1 MAVIKKPAPIIIVRR
16 AKGGHGGGHH
26 GGAWKV
32 AYADFVTALMAF
44 FMVMWLVN
52 QDPSVKKAI
61 AGYFRDPGVFA
72 QQRSVGVLTGGGPGV
87 EQGQTNQHSPTRAN
101 TEEATRAEQ
110 RTLAKAAEGIRSAIE
125 QMKDVADLRDQ
136 IEFTLTSE
144 GLRVELVD
152 RPGSSF
158 FASGSARLLGES
170 EHLLTAVATEI
181 SKLNNEVVIEGHTD
195 SLPYT
200 PGATYGNWE
209 LSTDRANAARRAME
223 AAGLSP
229 TYIKA
234 VRGYADTDLRHP
246 DNPSDPS
253 NRRVSIL
260 IRSNG
265 AARLDKMV
273 HDGEAVRSAVPS
285 IKPPETKLGQIAK

>member
-1 MAVIKKPAPIIIVRR
+1 
-16 AKGGHGGGHH
+16 
-26 GGAWKV
+26 
-32 AYADFVTALMAF
+32 
-44 FMVMWLVN
+44 MWLVN

-72 QQRSVGVLTGGGPGV
+72 QQRSIGVLTGGGPGV
-87 EQGQTNQHSPTRAN
+87 ETGQANQHSATRAN

-125 QMKDVADLRDQ
+125 SMKDTSDLREQ
-136 IEFTLTSE
+136 IEFRLTSE

-152 RPGSSF
+152 KPGSSF
-158 FASGSARLLGES
+158 FASGSAQLLGES
-170 EHLLTAVATEI
+170 QHLLALIATEI

-200 PGATYGNWE
+200 AGAAYSNWE

-229 TYIKA
+229 TYVKA
-234 VRGYADTDLRHP
+234 VRGYADTDLRVP
-246 DNPSDPS
+246 DRPSDPS

-260 IRSNG
+260 IRTSG
-265 AARLDKMV
+265 AAVLDKMI
-273 HDGEAVRSAVPS
+273 HAGEVPRVG
-285 IKPPETKLGQIAK
+285 GQVIQH

>member
-1 MAVIKKPAPIIIVRR
+1 MPAAAKKQPQIIIVRR
-16 AKGGHGGGHH
+16 GKGGHGGGHH

-72 QQRSVGVLTGGGPGV
+72 QQRSIGVLTGGGPGI
-87 EQGQTNQHSPTRAN
+87 ETGQANQHAPTRAN

-110 RTLAKAAEGIRSAIE
+110 RTLAKALEGIRSAIE
-125 QMKDVADLRDQ
+125 SMKDTTDLRDQ
-136 IEFTLTSE
+136 IEFRLTSE
-144 GLRVELVD
+144 GLRVELID
-152 RPGSSF
+152 KPGSSF
-158 FASGSARLLGES
+158 FASGSAQLLGES
-170 EHLLTAVATEI
+170 QHMLALIAAEI

-195 SLPYT
+195 SLPYSA
-200 PGATYGNWE
+200 GAPYGNWE

-229 TYIKA
+229 SHVKA
-234 VRGYADTDLRHP
+234 VRGYADTDLRDP
-246 DNPSDPS
+246 ANPRDPS

-260 IRSNG
+260 IRTSG
-265 AARLDKMV
+265 AAELDKMI
-273 HDGEAVRSAVPS
+273 HAGEVPH
-285 IKPPETKLGQIAK
+285 IGGAAFHQ

>member
-1 MAVIKKPAPIIIVRR
+1 MPVLKKPAPVIIVR
-16 AKGGHGGGHH
+16 KGKSGHGGGHH

-72 QQRSVGVLTGGGPGV
+72 QQRSVGVITGSGPGI
-87 EQGQTNQHSPTRAN
+87 ESGQTAQHAPTRAN

-110 RTLAKAAEGIRSAIE
+110 RTLAKAMEGIRSAME
-125 QMKDVADLRDQ
+125 AMKDTSDLKDQ
-136 IEFTLTSE
+136 TEFTLTSE

-152 RPGSSF
+152 KPGSSF
-158 FASGSARLLGES
+158 FASGSAQLLGES
-170 EHLLTAVATEI
+170 QQILGIIAHEI

-195 SLPYT
+195 SAPYS
-200 PGATYGNWE
+200 PSAAYGNWE

-223 AAGLSP
+223 SAGLAP

-234 VRGYADTDLRHP
+234 VRGYADTDLRVP
-246 DNPSDPS
+246 DNPRDPS

-260 IRSNG
+260 IRSSG
-265 AARLDKMV
+265 ATQLDHMI
-273 HDGEAVRSAVPS
+273 HSGSVPKAE
-285 IKPPETKLGQIAK
+285 IVDKQ

>member
-1 MAVIKKPAPIIIVRR
+1 VAAVAKKPAPIIIVRR
-16 AKGGHGGGHH
+16 GKKGHGGGHH

-72 QQRSVGVLTGGGPGV
+72 QQRSVGVLTGGRPGV
-87 EQGQTNQHSPTRAN
+87 EPGQSSERSPTRA
-101 TEEATRAEQ
+101 TSDEATRTEQ

-125 QMKDVADLRDQ
+125 QVHDTTDLRDQ

-152 RPGSSF
+152 KPGSSF
-158 FASGSARLLGES
+158 FATGSAQLLGES
-170 EHLLTAVATEI
+170 EKLLGIIAKEI
-181 SKLNNEVVIEGHTD
+181 GDLDNEIVVEGHTD
-195 SLPYT
+195 SQPYS
-200 PGATYGNWE
+200 PGARYGNWE
-209 LSTDRANAARRAME
+209 LSTDRANAARAAME
-223 AAGLSP
+223 RAGLP
-229 TYIKA
+229 PGKVRAI
-234 VRGYADTDLRHP
+234 RGYADTDLHVP
-246 DNPSDPS
+246 DNPRDSS

-260 IRSNG
+260 VRTTG
-265 AARLDKMV
+265 AAALDKII
-273 HDGEAVRSAVPS
+273 HDGKMAS
-285 IKPPETKLGQIAK
+285 ITGKLH

>member
-1 MAVIKKPAPIIIVRR
+1 MPVLKKPAPIIIVRR

-72 QQRSVGVLTGGGPGV
+72 QQRSVGVLTGTGPGI
-87 EQGQTNQHSPTRAN
+87 ESGQTAQHAAVRAN

-125 QMKDVADLRDQ
+125 QMKDTADLRDQ

-152 RPGSSF
+152 KPGSSF
-158 FASGSARLLGES
+158 FASGSAQLLGES
-170 EHLLTAVATEI
+170 QHMLAAVAAEI

-195 SLPYT
+195 SAPYSPT
-200 PGATYGNWE
+200 AAYGNWE

-223 AAGLSP
+223 AAGLAPS
-229 TYIKA
+229 YVKA
-234 VRGYADTDLRHP
+234 VRGYADTDLRVP
-246 DNPSDPS
+246 DDPRDPS

-260 IRSNG
+260 IRSSG
-265 AARLDKMV
+265 ATRLDHMI
-273 HDGEAVRSAVPS
+273 HDGEIPRAA
-285 IKPPETKLGQIAK
+285 IIDK

>member
-1 MAVIKKPAPIIIVRR
+1 MPASVKKPAPIIIVRKG
-16 AKGGHGGGHH
+16 KGGHGGGHH

-72 QQRSVGVLTGGGPGV
+72 QQRTVGVLTGTGPGL
-87 EQGQTNQHSPTRAN
+87 ETGQAAQHAPTRAN

-110 RTLAKAAEGIRSAIE
+110 RTLAKAAEGIRSAVE
-125 QMKDVADLRDQ
+125 SMKDTSDLRDQ
-136 IEFTLTSE
+136 IEFRPTSE

-152 RPGSSF
+152 KPGSSF
-158 FASGSARLLGES
+158 FASGSAQLLGES
-170 EHLLTAVATEI
+170 QHILAIIASEI
-181 SKLNNEVVIEGHTD
+181 GKLNNEVVIEGYTD
-195 SLPYT
+195 SNPYSA
-200 PGATYGNWE
+200 GAAYGNWE
-209 LSTDRANAARRAME
+209 LSTDRANAARRALE
-223 AAGLSP
+223 AAGLAP

-234 VRGYADTDLRHP
+234 VHGYADTDLRDP
-246 DNPSDPS
+246 DHPSDPR

-260 IRSNG
+260 IRTSG
-265 AARLDKMV
+265 AAALDKL
-273 HDGEAVRSAVPS
+273 VRSGEVPK
-285 IKPPETKLGQIAK
+285 IGGAPNQQ

>member
-1 MAVIKKPAPIIIVRR
+1 MPATIKKPAPIIIVRR
-16 AKGGHGGGHH
+16 GKAAHGGGHH

-72 QQRSVGVLTGGGPGV
+72 QQRSVGVLTGTGPGI
-87 EQGQTNQHSPTRAN
+87 ETGQATQHSATRAN

-110 RTLAKAAEGIRSAIE
+110 RTLAKAAEGIRNAIE
-125 QMKDVADLRDQ
+125 QMKDTTDLRDQ
-136 IEFTLTSE
+136 IEFRLTSE

-152 RPGSSF
+152 KPGSSF
-158 FASGSARLLGES
+158 FSSGSAQLLGES
-170 EHLLTAVATEI
+170 QHLLAAIATEI
-181 SKLNNEVVIEGHTD
+181 AKLNNEVVIEGHTD
-195 SLPYT
+195 SLPYS
-200 PGATYGNWE
+200 PGASYGNWE

-223 AAGLSP
+223 SAGLSP
-229 TYIKA
+229 TYIRA
-234 VRGYADTDLRHP
+234 VRGYADTDLRDPDHP
-246 DNPSDPS
+246 RDPS

-260 IRSNG
+260 IRTAG
-265 AARLDKMV
+265 ATELDKLIHNGSV
-273 HDGEAVRSAVPS
+273 PRSIPQS
-285 IKPPETKLGQIAK
+285 